1 MKKNNLMAVSLAALI
16 AGFPSLAT
24 AQEQQPAAAG
34 APSGQSAQQAG
45 DEIVVTARKRDESQ
59 LEVPVAI
66 TAVSGLTLER
76 RGIFSV
82 DAVSKIAPSV
92 IISDAGGTPQ
102 GGLLTIRGYTGPEN
116 VITTDQAVSFNVD
129 GVQIARATVRRM
141 AQMDVASIEVLKGPQ
156 ALFYGKNS
164 PAGVISI
171 HTADPTSSFEAKGS
185 VGYEFVGRQI
195 VGDGY
200 VSGPLTDT
208 LGARV
213 AFYGSRLDGWA
224 KDTAPAGTPY
234 SPVDVRGP
242 EQKEFAVRGTLRWQ
256 PDDKF
261 DARLKLTYNKMT
273 GNGWTTNVQRIN
285 CPSPAGP
292 FGGVV
297 DDCRPNDRFI
307 RGSLGPSFGALEPAF
322 RDGTPYM
329 SQKQFLGGLEMNY
342 HLSDDLTLTSQSGY
356 YHVDFAGADSLSMT
370 PTNPAASFVSFN
382 DLNISEASQEL
393 RLTSDFGGWVDFM
406 IGGFYQ
412 HSRVKHLSRS
422 FVNALAP
429 APIANGYLNIEGNA
443 ASVFGQLLLR
453 PVDGIEIGLGGR
465 YSHERKAVDDA
476 RTGLAL
482 TPVTLAP
489 TAHSWNNFSPD
500 LTLTYRPSS
509 NVSIYGSYRQGFLSG
524 GFNTGSVTG
533 NGANALYDQ
542 QTIEGF
548 EAGIKSELLGGR
560 LTANLAAYDYRVKGL
575 LVSRVLPSGITVA
588 QNAGRVSLKGIEA
601 DFAYRLADAFRL
613 HGAVGYNHARYV
625 DFTTP
630 CWRGQTIAQGCDVAP
645 NATGAFTLQ
654 NLNGKPLA
662 HAPDWTANIGASYDV
677 PIGGDLKLGFSGDVN
692 YSDGFFNDTS
702 NNPAGRLS
710 AFATVDAAVRLSG
723 NSGRWEAA
731 LIGTNLTNKY
741 TWDRTYT
748 ATFGGGGTGTT
759 VGNPTDTYALVSRGR
774 QVMLRLTYKID

>member
-1 MKKNNLMAVSLAALI
+1 MKKINRVAVSLVALI
-16 AGFPSLAT
+16 AGSQSPAF
-24 AQEQQPAAAG
+24 AQEQQPEAAP
-34 APSGQSAQQAG
+34 APRGPVAQQAG
-45 DEIVVTARKRDESQ
+45 DELVVTARKRDESQ
-59 LEVPVAI
+59 LAVPVAI
-66 TAVSGLTLER
+66 TAVTGLTLER

-141 AQMDVASIEVLKGPQ
+141 AQMDIASIEVLKGPQ

-171 HTADPTSSFEAKGS
+171 HTADPTSNFEAKGS
-185 VGYEFVGRQI
+185 LGYEFIGRQI

-234 SPVDVRGP
+234 SPADVRGP
-242 EQKEFAVRGTLRWQ
+242 EQKEFAVRGTLRWE
-256 PDDKF
+256 PDSKF
-261 DARLKLTYNKMT
+261 DARLKLTYNKLT
-273 GNGWTTNVQRIN
+273 GDGWTTNVQRID
-285 CPSPAGP
+285 CPSPTGP

-297 DDCRPNDRFI
+297 DDCRPNNRFI
-307 RGSLGPSFGALEPAF
+307 RGSMGPSFGLLEPGF

-329 SQKQFLGGLEMNY
+329 NQEQFLGGLEMNY
-342 HLSDDLTLTSQSGY
+342 HLRDDLTLTSQSGY
-356 YHVDFAGADSLSMT
+356 YNVQFAGADSLSMT
-370 PTNPAASFVSFN
+370 PTNPTASFVSFN
-382 DLNISEASQEL
+382 DLRISEASQEL
-393 RLTSDFGGWVDFM
+393 RLTSDFDGWIDFM

-422 FVNALAP
+422 FVNAEAP
-429 APIANGYLNIEGNA
+429 TAIANGYLDIEGNA
-443 ASVFGQLLLR
+443 SSVFGQLLLR
-453 PVDGIEIGLGGR
+453 PIKGIEVGLGGR
-465 YSHERKAVDDA
+465 YSHERKAVDEA

-482 TPVTLAP
+482 TPVTLSP
-489 TAHSWNNFSPD
+489 TADSWNNFSPD
-500 LTLTYRPSS
+500 ITVSYRPSD
-509 NVSIYGSYRQGFLSG
+509 NVSIYGSYRRGFLSG
-524 GFNTGSVTG
+524 GFNTGSVTA

-542 QTIEGF
+542 QTINGF
-548 EAGIKSELLGGR
+548 EAGLKTELLQGR
-560 LTANLAAYDYRVKGL
+560 LTANFAAYDYRVKGL
-575 LVSRVLPSGITVA
+575 LVSRVLASGITVA
-588 QNAGRVSLKGIEA
+588 QNAGRVSLKGAEF
-601 DFAYRLADAFRL
+601 DFQYRLDNDFRL
-613 HGAVGYNHARYV
+613 HGAVGYNRARYE

-630 CWRGQTIAQGCDVAP
+630 CWRGQTIAQGCNVAP

-654 NLNGKPLA
+654 DLKGRALA

-677 PIGGDLKLGFSGDVN
+677 AIGGDLKLGFSGDVN
-692 YSDGFFNDTS
+692 YSDAFFNDTS
-702 NNPAGRLS
+702 NNPAGKLAS
-710 AFATVDAAVRLSG
+710 FATIDATVRLSG
-723 NSGRWEAA
+723 DSGRWEAA
-731 LIGTNLTNKY
+731 LIGTNLTNRY
-741 TWDRTYT
+741 TWDRSYT
-748 ATFGGGGTGTT
+748 ATFGGGGTGTN